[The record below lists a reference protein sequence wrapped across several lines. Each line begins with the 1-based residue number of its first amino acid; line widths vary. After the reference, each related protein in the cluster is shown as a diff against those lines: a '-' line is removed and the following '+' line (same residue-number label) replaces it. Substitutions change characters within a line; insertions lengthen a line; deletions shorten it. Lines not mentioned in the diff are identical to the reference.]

1 MDQTDEQLIE
11 QLKGSLAAQGMATA
25 FEDADSATPEPQAP
39 SDNPLDTD
47 FFRALNAFRAARHGG
62 DPAAI
67 AAAEDALRD
76 VVRAEIVDSCS

>member
-11 QLKGSLAAQGMATA
+11 QLKSGLAAQGAATA
-25 FEDADSATPEPQAP
+25 FEDDTPSEAPAP

-47 FFRALNAFRAARHGG
+47 FFRAMNAYRAARHGG

-67 AAAEDALRD
+67 AAAEDALRE
-76 VVRAEIVDSCS
+76 VVRGEIIEACS